1 MNEISPLSMREKV
14 TAIENEILKLPQAE
28 MKLVHYFSDGV
39 YARELHIPAGAILTG
54 KIHKYTQLNIL
65 TKGCIRVLLEEG
77 IKELNAPFTVVS
89 PPGTKRIAFAVTD
102 CIWTTILATNE
113 TDPNVIEDQ
122 FTASSEQEYQAF
134 LEQEK
139 QLCLSSPAQQ

>member
-1 MNEISPLSMREKV
+1 MNEVAQLSMREKV

-28 MKLVHYFSDGV
+28 MKLVNYFSDGV

-54 KIHKYTQLNIL
+54 KIHKYTQLNML

-77 IKELNAPFTVVS
+77 IKEINAPFTVVS

-139 QLCLSSPAQQ
+139 QLCLS

>member
-1 MNEISPLSMREKV
+1 MNEVAQLSMREKV
-14 TAIENEILKLPQAE
+14 TAIENEILKLSQAE

-54 KIHKYTQLNIL
+54 KIHKYTQLNML

-77 IKELNAPFTVVS
+77 IKEINAPFTVVS

-139 QLCLSSPAQQ
+139 KLCLSR